1 MGGGW
6 VGRGGLSPGHLP
18 RVVGAD
24 VDLQVEEVVE
34 ELAGLVLV
42 R

>member
-1 MGGGW
+1 MG
-6 VGRGGLSPGHLP
+6 GGLSPGHLP

-34 ELAGLVLV
+34 QALGVVLV